1 VSNCAQFRE
10 MYEAYTLGALD
21 PPERAALEAHLATGC
36 AECAKSVAEARW
48 LVSQL
53 AYLAPET
60 STSDILKGRLMQ
72 TVRSE
77 AKSKS
82 SPPVSTTASRTTSSR
97 IPYWLSAGIAALLLL
112 TLYFA
117 WDAYRLKEELRASNE
132 RYQRNEQMVASTQ
145 AERAASQQELIA
157 MHDQMAKMRRQT
169 AILTDPASVKI
180 TLAAKTIQASQMVA
194 MWHAKYGIVLTGQ
207 KVPMPSGNRV
217 LQLWLIPKAPGGKP
231 IPSMIVRPDA
241 NGNFAILVSNPPAA
255 GSDTKALAITE
266 EPAGGSAAPT
276 TAPKWVGAMT

>member
-1 VSNCAQFRE
+1 VTNCDQFRE
-10 MYEAYTLGALD
+10 MYEAYALDALD

-36 AECAKSVAEARW
+36 AECAKAVAEARW
-48 LVSQL
+48 FVSQL
-53 AYLAPET
+53 AYLAPEVT
-60 STSDILKGRLMQ
+60 TPDILKGRLMQ

-77 AKSKS
+77 AKSAW
-82 SPPVSTTASRTTSSR
+82 PVSATAATTRSG
-97 IPYWLSAGIAALLLL
+97 IPYWLSAGIAALMLL

-117 WDAYRLKEELRASNE
+117 WDAHRLKEELRAATEQNE
-132 RYQRNEQMVASTQ
+132 RNTQLVASTQ
-145 AERAASQQELIA
+145 QERAATQRKLSEMEEQMVN
-157 MHDQMAKMRRQT
+157 MHRET

-180 TLAAKTIQASQMVA
+180 TLAAQKIQAPQMVA

-207 KVPMPSGNRV
+207 KVPMPPANRV

-231 IPSMIVRPDA
+231 MPSMTVRPDA
-241 NGNFAILVSNPPAA
+241 NGNFVILVSNPPVA

-276 TAPKWVGAMT
+276 TTPKWVGAMT

>member
-1 VSNCAQFRE
+1 
-10 MYEAYTLGALD
+10 MYEAYALGALD
-21 PPERAALEAHLATGC
+21 PPERAAVEAHLGTGC
-36 AECAKSVAEARW
+36 AECARAVAEARW

-60 STSDILKGRLMQ
+60 SSSDMLKGRLLQ

-77 AKSKS
+77 AKSS
-82 SPPVSTTASRTTSSR
+82 SAVSTESKTTTPFA

-117 WDAYRLKEELRASNE
+117 WDAHGLKEELRAANE
-132 RYQRNEQMVASTQ
+132 QNQRNQQLLASTES
-145 AERAASQQELIA
+145 ERAASQQELTA
-157 MHDQMAKMRRQT
+157 MQDQMAKMHRET

-180 TLAAKTIQASQMVA
+180 TLAAQKIQAPQMVA

-231 IPSMIVRPDA
+231 MPSMTVRPDA
-241 NGNFAILVSNPPAA
+241 NGNFVILVSNPPAA
-255 GSDTKALAITE
+255 SRDTKALAITE

-276 TAPKWVGAMT
+276 TTPKWVGAMT

>member
-1 VSNCAQFRE
+1 VSNCDQFRE
-10 MYEAYTLGALD
+10 MYEAYALGVLD
-21 PPERAALEAHLATGC
+21 PTERAALETHLASGC

-53 AYLAPET
+53 AYLAPEA
-60 STSDILKGRLMQ
+60 STSDMLKGRLMQ

-77 AKSKS
+77 AKSKLS
-82 SPPVSTTASRTTSSR
+82 SPVATAASTTPSG

-117 WDAYRLKEELRASNE
+117 WDAHRLKEELRAA
-132 RYQRNEQMVASTQ
+132 NEQNQRAEQLVAS
-145 AERAASQQELIA
+145 AEGERAATQQKLAGMEE
-157 MHDQMAKMRRQT
+157 QMAKMHRET
-169 AILTDPASVKI
+169 TILTDPSSIKI
-180 TLAAKTIQASQMVA
+180 MLAAQTIQAPQMVA
-194 MWHAKYGIVLTGQ
+194 MWHAKYGMVLTGQ

-231 IPSMIVRPDA
+231 MPSMTVRPDA
-241 NGNFAILVSNPPAA
+241 NGNFMLLVSNPPVA

-276 TAPKWVGAMT
+276 TTPKWVGAMS

>member
-1 VSNCAQFRE
+1 
-10 MYEAYTLGALD
+10 MYEAYALGALD
-21 PPERAALEAHLATGC
+21 PPEHAALKAHLATGC
-36 AECAKSVAEARW
+36 TQCTKAVAEARW

-53 AYLAPET
+53 AYLAPEA
-60 STSDILKGRLMQ
+60 STSDMLKGRLMQ

-82 SPPVSTTASRTTSSR
+82 SSPVSAGAKTTTPSG

-117 WDAYRLKEELRASNE
+117 WDAHRLKQELRAAHE
-132 RYQRNEQMVASTQ
+132 QIQRNEQLGASTQ
-145 AERAASQQELIA
+145 DEHTATQQKLATLEE
-157 MHDQMAKMRRQT
+157 QMAKMHRET
-169 AILTDPASVKI
+169 AILTDPASLKI
-180 TLAAKTIQASQMVA
+180 TLAAQKIQAPQMVA
-194 MWHAKYGIVLTGQ
+194 MWHAKYGIVLAGQ

-231 IPSMIVRPDA
+231 MPSMTVRPDA
-241 NGNFAILVSNPPAA
+241 NGNFVLLVSNPPAA

-276 TAPKWVGAMT
+276 TTPKWVGAMS

>member
-1 VSNCAQFRE
+1 VSNCDQFRE
-10 MYEAYTLGALD
+10 MYEAYALGTLD

-36 AECAKSVAEARW
+36 AECAKAVAEARW

-53 AYLAPET
+53 AYLAPEA
-60 STSDILKGRLMQ
+60 STSDMLKGRLMQ

-77 AKSKS
+77 SKSKS
-82 SPPVSTTASRTTSSR
+82 SSPVASGPTTTPTG
-97 IPYWLSAGIAALLLL
+97 IPYWLSAGIAALVLL

-117 WDAYRLKEELRASNE
+117 WEAHRLKQELRAANE
-132 RYQRNEQMVASTQ
+132 QNQRNEQMVASTEN
-145 AERAASQQELIA
+145 ERAASQQELTA
-157 MHDQMAKMRRQT
+157 MQEQMAKMRREN

-180 TLAAKTIQASQMVA
+180 TLAAQKIQAPQMVA
-194 MWHAKYGIVLTGQ
+194 MWHAEYGIVLTGQ

-231 IPSMIVRPDA
+231 MPSMTVRPDA
-241 NGNFAILVSNPPAA
+241 NGNFVILVSNPPAA

-276 TAPKWVGAMT
+276 TTPKWVGAMS

>member
-1 VSNCAQFRE
+1 VSNCDQFRE
-10 MYEAYTLGALD
+10 MYEANALGALD

-53 AYLAPET
+53 AYLAPEA
-60 STSDILKGRLMQ
+60 STSDMLKGRLMQ

-77 AKSKS
+77 AKSKTS
-82 SPPVSTTASRTTSSR
+82 SQVATEARTTPSG
-97 IPYWLSAGIAALLLL
+97 IPYWLSAGIAAMLLL

-117 WDAYRLKEELRASNE
+117 WDAHRLKEELRASNE
-132 RYQRNEQMVASTQ
+132 RNQRNEQMVANTQ
-145 AERAASQQELIA
+145 EERAASQQELTV
-157 MHDQMAKMRRQT
+157 MQDQMAKMRREN

-180 TLAAKTIQASQMVA
+180 TLAAQKIQAPQMVA
-194 MWHAKYGIVLTGQ
+194 MWHAKYGIVLTGR

-231 IPSMIVRPDA
+231 MPSMTVRPDA
-241 NGNFAILVSNPPAA
+241 NGNFVILVSNPPAS

-276 TAPKWVGAMT
+276 TTPKWVGAMS

>member
-1 VSNCAQFRE
+1 
-10 MYEAYTLGALD
+10 MYEAYALGALD
-21 PPERAALEAHLATGC
+21 PPERSTLEAHLATGC

-53 AYLAPET
+53 AYLAPEAA
-60 STSDILKGRLMQ
+60 TSDMLKGRLMQ

-82 SPPVSTTASRTTSSR
+82 SLPVATAPRTTTSG

-117 WDAYRLKEELRASNE
+117 WDAHRLKQELRAA
-132 RYQRNEQMVASTQ
+132 NEQNQRAEQLVAS
-145 AERAASQQELIA
+145 AAGERAATQQKLAGMEE
-157 MHDQMAKMRRQT
+157 QMAKMHRET

-180 TLAAKTIQASQMVA
+180 MLAAQKIQAPQMVA

-231 IPSMIVRPDA
+231 MPSMTVRPDA
-241 NGNFAILVSNPPAA
+241 NGNFVLLVSNPPAA
-255 GSDTKALAITE
+255 GSHTKALAITE
-266 EPAGGSAAPT
+266 EPAGGSPAPT
-276 TAPKWVGAMT
+276 TTPKWVGAMS

>member
-1 VSNCAQFRE
+1 VSNCDQFRE
-10 MYEAYTLGALD
+10 MYEAYALGALD

-36 AECAKSVAEARW
+36 AECAKAVAEARW

-53 AYLAPET
+53 AYLAPEA
-60 STSDILKGRLMQ
+60 SSSDMLKGRLMQ

-77 AKSKS
+77 AKSS
-82 SPPVSTTASRTTSSR
+82 SPVSTGVTTTPSG
-97 IPYWLSAGIAALLLL
+97 IPYWLSVGIAALLLL

-117 WDAYRLKEELRASNE
+117 WDAHRLTQELRAANE
-132 RYQRNEQMVASTQ
+132 QNQRNEQMIASTQ
-145 AERAASQQELIA
+145 NQDAASQQELAA
-157 MHDQMAKMRRQT
+157 MQEQMAKMRREN

-180 TLAAKTIQASQMVA
+180 TLAAQKIQAPQMVA

-217 LQLWLIPKAPGGKP
+217 LQLWLIPKAPGSKP
-231 IPSMIVRPDA
+231 MPSMTVRPDA
-241 NGNFAILVSNPPAA
+241 NGNFVILVSNPPVAS
-255 GSDTKALAITE
+255 SDTKALAITE

-276 TAPKWVGAMT
+276 TTPKWVGAMS

>member
-1 VSNCAQFRE
+1 VSNCDQFRE
-10 MYEAYTLGALD
+10 MYEAYALGALD

-53 AYLAPET
+53 AYLAPEV
-60 STSDILKGRLMQ
+60 STSDMLTGRLMQ

-82 SPPVSTTASRTTSSR
+82 SSPVATSAKTTPSGSL
-97 IPYWLSAGIAALLLL
+97 YWLSSGIAALLLL

-117 WDAYRLKEELRASNE
+117 WDAHRLKEELRASRE
-132 RYQRNEQMVASTQ
+132 RNQRTEELVASAEGERDATQ
-145 AERAASQQELIA
+145 QKLAAMEE
-157 MHDQMAKMRRQT
+157 QMAKMHRET

-180 TLAAKTIQASQMVA
+180 MLAAQKIQAPQMVA

-217 LQLWLIPKAPGGKP
+217 LQLWLIPKAPGSKP
-231 IPSMIVRPDA
+231 MPSMTVRPDA
-241 NGNFAILVSNPPAA
+241 NGNFVLLVSNPPTA

-276 TAPKWVGAMT
+276 TTPKWVGTMS